1 MGARRLTEKNA
12 EVRSRQIIQAG
23 FAIVLIVIFSV
34 VYFGVNRLG
43 RMHDSLRE
51 IVSHEQVAME
61 MLFHMQEAAR
71 NRSVLLFKISAIK
84 DPFERDEQILLHSK
98 MGGQFVR
105 ARLRLS
111 GLNLD
116 ATEKDLLEKIKS
128 SVVINQKVQDRVL
141 DELTADRLQSA
152 QQILANEAI
161 PVQQSLLDSI
171 RVLLEYEIGK
181 SHESEQFLEKQQGQN
196 TFLLIAGGVVASIIA
211 LLIAVFINRRMNHLV
226 GGLSAS
232 AHELE
237 EANQRLQ
244 SLNLAMDQHS
254 IVSITDARGKITYVN
269 EKFCQI
275 SGYTRE
281 ELLGQNHR
289 IINSGVHPKMFF
301 RSMWATISSGNVWQG
316 EVCNR
321 SKSGKEYWVYSTVVP
336 FLNNLDMPFQYIS
349 VRTDITAIKQAEL
362 VLMRGKQELEEL
374 VHERTAELEEREEVL
389 QSITRAAQDAV
400 MMMDNEGNVTHWNP
414 AAETLFGYT
423 QLEALGCN
431 LHDLIAP
438 VRYHDAHRAGFAKF
452 MKSGAGPLVGA
463 VTEVDAKRKNGAE
476 FPAEISLASVQ
487 VRGNWHAVAIVRDI
501 TGRKQAEENLKL
513 LASTDTLTGAY
524 NRRKFNE
531 VLQVELARAKRYG
544 TSFSVLIFDVDH
556 FKRINDVYG
565 HQVGDQVL
573 LKIALLVTGNIRQ
586 TDIFARWGG
595 EEFVV
600 LAAHCDTE
608 CPSAFADKLRKLIE
622 QYAFDQVGRVTC
634 SFGVT
639 VYRHGDAEESLLKRV
654 DDYLYRAKEAG
665 RNCVVFE
672 DHLI

>member
-226 GGLSAS
+226 GG
-232 AHELE
+232 
-237 EANQRLQ
+237 
-244 SLNLAMDQHS
+244 
-254 IVSITDARGKITYVN
+254 
-269 EKFCQI
+269 C
-275 SGYTRE
+275 
-281 ELLGQNHR
+281 LLPRTNWR
-289 IINSGVHPKMFF
+289 KPTS
-301 RSMWATISSGNVWQG
+301 
-316 EVCNR
+316 VCNR
-321 SKSGKEYWVYSTVVP
+321 SIWRW
-336 FLNNLDMPFQYIS
+336 IS
-349 VRTDITAIKQAEL
+349 IAL
-362 VLMRGKQELEEL
+362 SVLP
-374 VHERTAELEEREEVL
+374 
-389 QSITRAAQDAV
+389 TRAA
-400 MMMDNEGNVTHWNP
+400 
-414 AAETLFGYT
+414 
-423 QLEALGCN
+423 
-431 LHDLIAP
+431 
-438 VRYHDAHRAGFAKF
+438 
-452 MKSGAGPLVGA
+452 KSLM
-463 VTEVDAKRKNGAE
+463 
-476 FPAEISLASVQ
+476 
-487 VRGNWHAVAIVRDI
+487 
-501 TGRKQAEENLKL
+501 
-513 LASTDTLTGAY
+513 
-524 NRRKFNE
+524 
-531 VLQVELARAKRYG
+531 
-544 TSFSVLIFDVDH
+544 
-556 FKRINDVYG
+556 
-565 HQVGDQVL
+565 
-573 LKIALLVTGNIRQ
+573 
-586 TDIFARWGG
+586 
-595 EEFVV
+595 
-600 LAAHCDTE
+600 
-608 CPSAFADKLRKLIE
+608 
-622 QYAFDQVGRVTC
+622 
-634 SFGVT
+634 
-639 VYRHGDAEESLLKRV
+639 
-654 DDYLYRAKEAG
+654 
-665 RNCVVFE
+665 
-672 DHLI
+672 